1 MKLNPKEI
9 KAKMQAL
16 DELLQMSQDMESDDL
31 DHGLKGLKKVTVA
44 SNDPEGLEE
53 GLEKAKELVE
63 AKEPAESLE
72 EDMEDMQPESEMSL
86 PEAKEDDSKL
96 ELDNSELPLAS
107 EVKKKKKFSFVD

>member
-86 PEAKEDDSKL
+86 PESKEDDSKL
-96 ELDNSELPLAS
+96 ELDNELPLAS